1 MRYALLL
8 LFAGC
13 QAAIDI
19 DRADIIAELATQ
31 YAAIVVNKPE
41 APTPD
46 KPREGCVE
54 GCRCNGTGKERTGD
68 GLAVVNCRC
77 PDDCS
82 CKATPQNARSE
93 PLVPVPQ
100 KTPDG
105 GHLECEGGVC
115 YWVDDSTG
123 ARYRV
128 VN

>member
-8 LFAGC
+8 LCAGC

-46 KPREGCVE
+46 KPR
-54 GCRCNGTGKERTGD
+54 D

-77 PDDCS
+77 PDDCK

-128 VN
+128 VK